1 MLKLLFWFLLLANS
15 ALLAYQQGYLNTLF
29 PDGREPDRV
38 AKQFNADKIK
48 QVTASAAMAVPV
60 VEKLPDP
67 ASVPASV
74 PNPDP
79 DPDSN
84 ALASVKKPNSVV
96 CIEIGNFDAIDAKR
110 FETQLASLSLGARL
124 SKRHVQE
131 KVRHMVFIPSQGSK
145 EGADKKT
152 GELRQLGVDDF
163 YVIQEGSDLKW
174 GISLGIFKSE
184 EAARAQLEALNQK
197 GVRSARL
204 GLYATPSN
212 KTIFQLR
219 ELDAHAKRRV
229 DKIKVDFKGLETRNC
244 DA

>member
-48 QVTASAAMAVPV
+48 QVTASAAVVVPV

-67 ASVPASV
+67 DPVPASV
-74 PNPDP
+74 PDP
-79 DPDSN
+79 VPN
-84 ALASVKKPNSVV
+84 ALVAVKKPNSVA
-96 CIEIGNFDAIDAKR
+96 CTEIGNFDPIDAKR
-110 FETQLASLSLGARL
+110 FETQLASLSLGRRL
-124 SKRHVQE
+124 SKRHAQE
-131 KVRHMVFIPSQGSK
+131 KVRYMVFIPSQGSK
-145 EGADKKT
+145 EEADKKT
-152 GELRQLGVDDF
+152 AELRQLGVDDF
-163 YVIQEGSDLKW
+163 YVIQEGTDLKW

-184 EAARAQLEALNQK
+184 EAARTQLEALNQK

-204 GLYATPSN
+204 GPYAPPSN
-212 KTIFQLR
+212 KTVFQLR
-219 ELDAHAKRRV
+219 ELDANAKRRV
-229 DKIKVDFKGLETRNC
+229 DKIKADFKGLETRNC